1 MMKRLEERAGS
12 EYLVADGGMG
22 TELQRRGLA
31 PGECPELWC
40 VERPDQVRAVYAA
53 YREAGSQIVET
64 NTFGGSRYKLSHYGL
79 ADRAERSIAPVWH
92 WPAKW
97 PPATAST

>member
-31 PGECPELWC
+31 PGECPELWW
-40 VERPDQVRAVYAA
+40 ERPDQVRAVYAA
-53 YREAGSQIVET
+53 TASGQPDRGDQHI
-64 NTFGGSRYKLSHYGL
+64 RRQPQLSHYGWL
-79 ADRAERSIAPVWH
+79 IGRQRSIAPVWH

-97 PPATAST
+97 PATAST